1 MSITD
6 IDTRPRRALCFTPM
20 ETDRRLIVDAAVH
33 AERHGFEAVIVP
45 EGWGFDAGVILT
57 EIALRTERI
66 RLVAG
71 IQSVWGRT
79 PATLAMEAATLAD
92 VSGGRFTLGL
102 GASTPQLV
110 TGLHGLAFE
119 RPVARLDDTLAT
131 VRALLAGERA
141 GMPDGRPGLRL
152 GVPARPDVPI
162 WLAGLGPR
170 ATALAAHHA
179 DGWFPAFIPASRL
192 HGVRQGVAAGA
203 AAGCELI
210 TGPAGAASTDP
221 ELAAEVA
228 RQLVGWYLTGM
239 GRGYGDQL
247 AGFGYSSEVGVLR
260 AANPRPRPGR
270 VIWPAELDAML
281 PDLAV
286 FGDHATV
293 ADQLTRWDT
302 VADLVSVTAAPGIG
316 ELVLDLVEAAAP
328 RAPAVTAV
336 GATASADHSTG

>member
-6 IDTRPRRALCFTPM
+6 IDTRSRRALCFTPM

-45 EGWGFDAGVILT
+45 EGWGFDAGVVLT
-57 EIALRTERI
+57 EIALRTDRI

-79 PATLAMEAATLAD
+79 AATLAMEAATLAD

-110 TGLHGLAFE
+110 TGLHRLPFE
-119 RPVARLDDTLAT
+119 RPVARLADTFGT
-131 VRALLAGERA
+131 VRTLLAGERVTA
-141 GMPDGRPGLRL
+141 LDGRPGLRL
-152 GVPARPDVPI
+152 GGQPRPDVPI

-170 ATALAAHHA
+170 ATDLATRHA

-192 HGVRQGVAAGA
+192 DDVRLGLANGA
-203 AAGCELI
+203 ASSCELI
-210 TGPAGAASTDP
+210 SGPAGAASADP
-221 ELAAEVA
+221 ELATEIA

-239 GRGYGDQL
+239 GRNYGDQL
-247 AGFGYSSEVGVLR
+247 AGFGYSHEVDVLR

-270 VIWPAELDAML
+270 VVWPADVDVLL
-281 PDLAV
+281 PELAV
-286 FGDHATV
+286 FGDHQSV
-293 ADQLTRWDT
+293 ADQLGRWDA

-328 RAPAVTAV
+328 RTPAVATTAP
-336 GATASADHSTG
+336 ADHSTR